1 MKNKIKNKRG
11 ISEILGYI
19 LLISF
24 AVFMSFIV
32 YQGLKTYVP
41 VGAIECPDGVS
52 IFVSSS
58 NCTLND
64 EKYDLTAV
72 IKNNGR
78 HNIAGYYIHA
88 SNNSEQEVATID
100 LVRYLNKQGGQ
111 VGNISSLVVFIQYGE
126 GAISTMVNSV
136 NVSDRAYASY
146 EGIPTKIYSVDIIPV
161 RFQKEGN
168 RLRQV
173 SCGKAVVREKI
184 TCP

>member
-1 MKNKIKNKRG
+1 MKNKRG

-41 VGAIECPDGVS
+41 VGAIDCPDGVS
-52 IFVSSS
+52 IFVS
-58 NCTLND
+58 NYTCNLYG
-64 EKYDLTAV
+64 EKYNLTIV

-78 HNIAGYYIHA
+78 HNIAGYYIHG

-100 LVRYLNKQGGQ
+100 LVRYLERTGTG
-111 VGNISSLVVFIQYGE
+111 VSNISNLVVFIEGGT
-126 GAISTMVNSV
+126 GAISTMINSI
-136 NVSDRAYASY
+136 NVSDRASASY
-146 EGIPTKIYSVDIIPV
+146 RGIPKIYSLDIIPV

-173 SCGKAVVREKI
+173 SCGKAIVKEKI

>member
-1 MKNKIKNKRG
+1 MKNKIDNKRG

-19 LLISF
+19 LLITF

-32 YQGLKTYVP
+32 YQGLRTYVP
-41 VGAIECPDGVS
+41 VGAIDCPEGVS

-58 NCTLND
+58 NCTLSE
-64 EKYDLTAV
+64 EKYNLTIN

-88 SNNSEQEVATID
+88 SNSPTQEVATID
-100 LVRYLNKQGGQ
+100 LVPYLYTLGTIAT
-111 VGNISSLVVFIQYGE
+111 NISNLVVFKNDVNE
-126 GAISTMVNSV
+126 LSTIINSV
-136 NVSDRAYASY
+136 NVSDPAYASY
-146 EGIPTKIYSVDIIPV
+146 RGIPTKIYSLDIIPV
-161 RFQKEGN
+161 RFQKEEN

-173 SCGKAVVREKI
+173 SCVKAAVREKI